1 MDKERNEMAGEQK
14 KAYEIV
20 YDMGSGLVIAK
31 VNINKVKEQNVNARI
46 MKDDM
51 QDMLTANIKKR
62 GQLESLPLLALVGDT
77 LEIISGHHRIKS
89 ARAAGLEEI
98 VVFVDVSGLSRI
110 QIAAKQLAH
119 NAISGF
125 DDDNTLREIC
135 KMITDVDDMLESALS
150 EEYFKDLEV
159 EVERLAT
166 PSVEFDWKVV
176 EFTFLPHQLK
186 DLNLLTENL
195 SHADYIGVAD
205 IEQFKPFV
213 DALEKTQKFEDVR
226 SVGTA
231 IHMMI
236 DTALKSLDEK
246 GYGDDIE
253 TEWIPVSKLLG
264 GGTVPKSSAEI
275 IKKAVK
281 KAEKEEIITSKNRW
295 QLIEYLCANYLA

>member
-1 MDKERNEMAGEQK
+1 MGTERKEMAGEQEK
-14 KAYEIV
+14 IYEVV
-20 YDMGSGLVIAK
+20 YDMSSGLVIAK
-31 VNINKVKEQNVNARI
+31 VSINKVKEQDINARV

-62 GQLESLPLLALVGDT
+62 GQLESLPLLVLVGST

-98 VVFVDVSGLSRI
+98 IAIVDISGLSRS

-135 KMITDVDDMLESALS
+135 KMITDVDDMLESALP
-150 EEYFKDLEV
+150 EEYFKNLEI
-159 EVERLAT
+159 EIERLAT

-176 EFTFLPHQLK
+176 EFAFLPHQLK
-186 DLNLLTENL
+186 DLSLLTEKL
-195 SHADYIGVAD
+195 SHADCIGVAS
-205 IEQFKPFV
+205 IEQFKPFI

-236 DTALKSLDEK
+236 NATLNSLGEK

-264 GGTVPKSSAEI
+264 GGTVPKESAEI
-275 IKKAVK
+275 INKAIK
-281 KAEKEEIITSKNRW
+281 KAEKDGTITSKNRW